1 MEKNLV
7 RQALLFSVAGLMALH
22 WARAEQA
29 SGDAE
34 RMKKLD
40 AGPKTIDVSKYPADQ
55 QKGYKLFE
63 EKCSACHTV
72 ARGIN
77 SDMVLPG
84 DWERYVKR
92 MMHKPNSGITSDE
105 GKTLF
110 RFLVYESSA
119 RKAER
124 LKKQLE
130 DLPAD
135 ERAAAIE
142 KIKAVN
148 PSFAP

>member
-1 MEKNLV
+1 MQRNLV
-7 RQALLFSVAGLMALH
+7 RQALLLGVAALIALN

-29 SGDAE
+29 PSDEE

-40 AGPKTIDVSKYPADQ
+40 AGPKTIDVSAYPAEQ
-55 QKGYKLFE
+55 QKGYKVFA

-72 ARGIN
+72 ARGVN
-77 SDMVLPG
+77 SEMVLPG

-92 MMHKPNSGITSDE
+92 MMHKPNSGISSDE

-119 RKAER
+119 RKADL
-124 LKKQLE
+124 LKKKLGE
-130 DLPAD
+130 LPAD

-142 KIKAVN
+142 KIKGVN
-148 PSFAP
+148 PTFAP